1 MPQNKSS
8 KGFTSWCIG
17 DGLLLDFWYSESEFL
32 VARNILSWVVM
43 YLCNLIGA
51 ELSMQDGELFHSWC
65 SWICEYLGKANSI
78 DSLSWKCWKSKS
90 KSCNSSQSQTFR
102 KNFRRA
108 AWRSH
113 VAVAILNIKFPWP
126 FERVG
131 EATASWRGK
140 WKTNSQK
147 QACYIFDKGKRQH
160 VWCQCLDRNCSG
172 LYKGVLSIPQSFRS
186 LCEGISYAANICK
199 HEQRWQQN
207 VYRHINCTYIMHT
220 VHKDTDIVGR

>member
-1 MPQNKSS
+1 M
-8 KGFTSWCIG
+8 
-17 DGLLLDFWYSESEFL
+17 
-32 VARNILSWVVM
+32 ARNILSWVVM

-78 DSLSWKCWKSKS
+78 NSLSWKSKS

-131 EATASWRGK
+131 EARALQILCK

-147 QACYIFDKGKRQH
+147 QAACYIFDKGKRQH
-160 VWCQCLDRNCSG
+160 VWCQCRFDGELDLDRNCSG
-172 LYKGVLSIPQSFRS
+172 LYEK
-186 LCEGISYAANICK
+186 CKGISYAAKICK

-207 VYRHINCTYIMHT
+207 VYRHIMMYVYHAYCTQRYRYCGTIDCAGVLMLCGSQTFHD
-220 VHKDTDIVGR
+220 HRSLHLSRSNFWL